1 MNGFIFGLL
10 VGFGLQT
17 KAGKKIIDS
26 FYNEANKV
34 VAKTTEKVTQIVKAA
49 TTGDSDEKSKNSRD
63 SVENPNG

>member
-34 VAKTTEKVTQIVKAA
+34 VAKTTENVTQIVKAA
-49 TTGDSDEKSKNSRD
+49 TGDSDEKSKNSRD
-63 SVENPNG
+63 SFENPNG